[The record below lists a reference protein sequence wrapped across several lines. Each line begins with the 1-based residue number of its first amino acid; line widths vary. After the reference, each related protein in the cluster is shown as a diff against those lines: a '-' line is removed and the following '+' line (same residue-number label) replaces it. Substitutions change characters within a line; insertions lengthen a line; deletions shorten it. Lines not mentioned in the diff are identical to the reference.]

1 VVLNQEMIDS
11 IEKNNIVFLAT
22 ATADGTPNVVPIGL
36 ARPLNNKSVLLVANF
51 MKKTIQ
57 NLKTN
62 PKASIIVGNV
72 SECPYQFKGN
82 VKIEESGKNFDDA
95 VDWAKSVMAQLNPF
109 AAVILDVEEVYSVQP
124 GPDAG
129 KLVD

>member
-1 VVLNQEMIDS
+1 MVLNQEMMDN

-22 ATADGTPNVVPIGL
+22 AAADGNPNVVPIGL
-36 ARPLNNKSVLLVANF
+36 AKPLDNKSVLLVANF
-51 MKKTIQ
+51 MKKTIK
-57 NLKTN
+57 NLETN

-72 SECPYQFKGN
+72 SECPYQFKGT

-95 VDWAKSVMAQLNPF
+95 VEWAKSVMAQLNPF
-109 AAVILDVEEVYSVQP
+109 AAVILDVDEVYSVQP

-129 KLVD
+129 KLLE

>member
-1 VVLNQEMIDS
+1 MVLNQEMMDN

-22 ATADGTPNVVPIGL
+22 AAEDGTPNVVPIGL
-36 ARPLNNKSVLLVANF
+36 AKPLDNKSVLLVANF
-51 MKKTIQ
+51 MKKTIK

-72 SECPYQFKGN
+72 SECPYQFKGS

-95 VDWAKSVMAQLNPF
+95 VEWAKSVMAQLNPF
-109 AAVILDVEEVYSVQP
+109 AAVILDINEVYSVQP

-129 KLVD
+129 KLVE

>member
-1 VVLNQEMIDS
+1 MVMNQEMMDNIT
-11 IEKNNIVFLAT
+11 KNNLVFLAT
-22 ATADGTPNVVPIGL
+22 AAADGTPNVVPIGL
-36 ARPLNNKSVLLVANF
+36 AKPLDNKTVLLVANF

-57 NLKTN
+57 NLKNN

-72 SECPYQFKGN
+72 SECPYQFKGS
-82 VKIEESGKNFDDA
+82 VKIEESGKNYDDA
-95 VDWAKSVMAQLNPF
+95 VEWAKSVMAQLNPF

-129 KLVD
+129 KLVE